1 MIVRPDITTYIN
13 SLDRDNPVYL
23 EDLKNKAISEKVPI
37 IRQETESFLNVIL
50 KLILPE
56 KILEIGSGIGYSAAF
71 MDFCLKDH
79 VHHITTIENYE
90 PRLKT
95 AREVLSQYPD
105 IELYEGDALK
115 AVYEIEGRFDLIFL
129 DGPKAQYPVLY
140 PRLKEMLAPEG
151 VLVADNVLQ
160 DGSLAR
166 SRYAVE
172 RRQRTI
178 HERMREFIWEV
189 KHDQE
194 MDACVMT
201 VGDGV
206 LVSKKKK

>member
-1 MIVRPDITTYIN
+1 MIVSHDITTYIN
-13 SLDRDNPVYL
+13 SLDRDNSDYL
-23 EDLKNKAISEKVPI
+23 ENLRNEAVSEKVPI

-50 KLILPE
+50 KMQHPE
-56 KILEIGSGIGYSAAF
+56 NILEIGTGIGYSALF
-71 MDFCLKDH
+71 MDHCLKDRP
-79 VHHITTIENYE
+79 HHIITIENYE
-90 PRLKT
+90 PRLEK
-95 AREVLSQYPD
+95 ARQVLSEYPD
-105 IELYEGDALK
+105 IELFEGDALK
-115 AVYEIEGRFDLIFL
+115 AVYEIEGCFDLIFL

-151 VLVADNVLQ
+151 LLIADNVLQ
-160 DGSLAR
+160 DGSLAK

-178 HERMREFIWEV
+178 HERMREFIWEA

-194 MDACVMT
+194 MDACVLT

-206 LVSKKKK
+206 LVCKKK